1 MSILEGIR
9 KQRADW
15 RKPKEQTKAIA
26 ARPDLASRE
35 HIVSSWGGSQAAEI
49 SDGYAEYASVY
60 KSYVWVRKAIDVTDR
75 NVSPLPV
82 RVVNSS
88 GDALDKHPVSL
99 LLARGND
106 RMSSRGVW
114 SHWLTSMYLG
124 GEGPLEI
131 VDDRRGNPL
140 WLWPRRPDL
149 VLVQPDMSPE
159 RANYPTVG
167 NYVVMPDQPQGKP
180 MDVPPTHMIFD
191 RFPHP
196 LNPWRG
202 IAPIAALRATITI
215 DLFAMAWAKT
225 FLQRGARPDYALV
238 APQGITQTERER
250 LEAELMFK
258 YSGVENWHKPVV
270 LEEGIT
276 DIKTF
281 SFPPADME
289 WVEQRQFTRDEIGAL
304 FGVPDEIMGYGKD
317 TYENFQTALEVFWT
331 LTLRPLT
338 AHRDETLTHFFT
350 NVRPMLAPGERVET
364 DLTGVG
370 VLQEDKAPKVE
381 MASKLW
387 IMGVPFNQL
396 DEQLQ
401 LGIGPIP
408 NGEFPNGTDPAEAR
422 RVAEQ
427 MQGGGGDGGCNQD
440 GAPDDMSDD
449 MPDDMPMDE
458 EARGGDK
465 AHRPFLPQ
473 HGTFTPEHI
482 KALLL
487 RLDPDDDEAEQRI
500 RAALERRSTR
510 ELGRVLSDMLE
521 TLYPDGWGGDWIM
534 AEAEAIRVHNAF
546 LNEQKLKD
554 ALARA
559 ILDGADLGVSVGVAQ
574 LESIGF
580 GFDWTLAHIAA
591 RDWAAAHTD
600 DVLREIANVS
610 ARGVGQAVGRWFDNG
625 EPLEML
631 RQDLG
636 IFFSPERARRI
647 AITEVTRAAAE
658 GSDASYRESGVVE
671 EREWASSMDERVCP
685 ICSGLTG
692 KRRNF
697 GESFDG
703 ASIQKPPAHTN
714 CRCWL
719 RPIVK
724 GPNNG

>member
-15 RKPKEQTKAIA
+15 RKPKEQAKAIA

-82 RVVNSS
+82 RVVNSN

-258 YSGVENWHKPVV
+258 YSGAENWHKPVV

-317 TYENFQTALEVFWT
+317 TYENFQTAMEVFWT

-370 VLQEDKAPKVE
+370 VLQED
-381 MASKLW
+381 
-387 IMGVPFNQL
+387 
-396 DEQLQ
+396 
-401 LGIGPIP
+401 
-408 NGEFPNGTDPAEAR
+408 
-422 RVAEQ
+422 
-427 MQGGGGDGGCNQD
+427 
-440 GAPDDMSDD
+440 
-449 MPDDMPMDE
+449 
-458 EARGGDK
+458 
-465 AHRPFLPQ
+465 
-473 HGTFTPEHI
+473 
-482 KALLL
+482 
-487 RLDPDDDEAEQRI
+487 
-500 RAALERRSTR
+500 
-510 ELGRVLSDMLE
+510 
-521 TLYPDGWGGDWIM
+521 
-534 AEAEAIRVHNAF
+534 
-546 LNEQKLKD
+546 
-554 ALARA
+554 
-559 ILDGADLGVSVGVAQ
+559 
-574 LESIGF
+574 
-580 GFDWTLAHIAA
+580 
-591 RDWAAAHTD
+591 
-600 DVLREIANVS
+600 
-610 ARGVGQAVGRWFDNG
+610 
-625 EPLEML
+625 
-631 RQDLG
+631 
-636 IFFSPERARRI
+636 
-647 AITEVTRAAAE
+647 
-658 GSDASYRESGVVE
+658 
-671 EREWASSMDERVCP
+671 
-685 ICSGLTG
+685 
-692 KRRNF
+692 
-697 GESFDG
+697 
-703 ASIQKPPAHTN
+703 
-714 CRCWL
+714 
-719 RPIVK
+719 
-724 GPNNG
+724 